1 MNHEQLKILRSA
13 GSKIQFLIQTIED
26 ESEIKKLENIS
37 RLIGTVLLSSNPV
50 PKIKP
55 MLVSYSPGYTIYCP
69 KCHGTKVLLF
79 FDPRF
84 EARYETK
91 WNELIDEKK
100 IILENRWS
108 KIKIENDWDNIDPK
122 DAVPNWNC
130 KNCYDGGIIVE
141 YPIDKKIADE
151 FAKYEKTFTE
161 KSTPLYLDECGEK
174 VTLQEIHDK
183 AGIGDNSLALIAA
196 TRKQYN
202 TDNFSKY
209 REYIK
214 NTLKKST
221 IYYAL
226 WPNTEENDV
235 EYDVL
240 YTTETAN
247 HDEIQRHL
255 SLHDDI
261 NNGVTQ
267 KMALIIDKNG
277 NWEIQNNE
285 KL

>member
-1 MNHEQLKILRSA
+1 MSHDQPRR
-13 GSKIQFLIQTIED
+13 
-26 ESEIKKLENIS
+26 KKVQICS
-37 RLIGTVLLSSNPV
+37 T
-50 PKIKP
+50 
-55 MLVSYSPGYTIYCP
+55 SPGYPVYCP
-69 KCHGTKVLLF
+69 KCNSTSVLIF
-79 FDPRF
+79 YDPRF
-84 EARYETK
+84 TPRLQTK
-91 WNELIDEKK
+91 WDELIDQKR
-100 IILENRWS
+100 ILLENRWE
-108 KIKIENDWDNIDPK
+108 KIKDENQWEVLVK
-122 DAVPNWNC
+122 GSEKPNWIC
-130 KNCYDGGIIVE
+130 KDCYDGGIIVE

-151 FAKYEKTFTE
+151 FVKYEKTFTE
-161 KSTPLYLDECGEK
+161 KSAPLYLDECGEK
-174 VTLQEIHDK
+174 ITLQEIHDK
-183 AGIGDNSLALIAA
+183 AGIGDNSLVLIAA

-202 TDNFSKY
+202 TDNFSQY

-226 WPNTEENDV
+226 WPNTEENNV

-240 YTTETAN
+240 YTTETAD

-255 SLHDDI
+255 NLHDEI

-285 KL
+285 KA

>member
-1 MNHEQLKILRSA
+1 MSHDQPRR
-13 GSKIQFLIQTIED
+13 
-26 ESEIKKLENIS
+26 KKVQICS
-37 RLIGTVLLSSNPV
+37 T
-50 PKIKP
+50 
-55 MLVSYSPGYTIYCP
+55 SPGYPVYCP
-69 KCHGTKVLLF
+69 KCNSTSVLIF
-79 FDPRF
+79 YDPRF
-84 EARYETK
+84 TPRLQTK
-91 WNELIDEKK
+91 WDELIDQKR
-100 IILENRWS
+100 ILLENRWE
-108 KIKIENDWDNIDPK
+108 KIKDENQWEVLVK
-122 DAVPNWNC
+122 GSEKPNWIC
-130 KNCYDGGIIVE
+130 KDCYDGGIIVE

-151 FAKYEKTFTE
+151 FVKYEKTFTE
-161 KSTPLYLDECGEK
+161 KSAPLYLDECGEK
-174 VTLQEIHDK
+174 ITLQEIHDK
-183 AGIGDNSLALIAA
+183 AGIGDNSLVLIAA

-202 TDNFSKY
+202 TDNFSQY

-226 WPNTEENDV
+226 WPNTEENNV

-240 YTTETAN
+240 YTTETAD

-255 SLHDDI
+255 NLHNDI

-267 KMALIIDKNG
+267 KMALIIDKDG

>member
-1 MNHEQLKILRSA
+1 MSHIRPH
-13 GSKIQFLIQTIED
+13 T
-26 ESEIKKLENIS
+26 KKVQICS
-37 RLIGTVLLSSNPV
+37 T
-50 PKIKP
+50 
-55 MLVSYSPGYTIYCP
+55 SPGYLVYCP
-69 KCHGTKVLLF
+69 KCNSTNVLIF
-79 FDPRF
+79 YDPRF
-84 EARYETK
+84 TPRLQSR
-91 WNELIDEKK
+91 WDNLIDQKL
-100 IILENRWS
+100 IIFENRWE
-108 KIKIENDWDNIDPK
+108 KIKDENHWGKLEK
-122 DAVPNWNC
+122 DSEKPNWIC
-130 KNCYDGGIIVE
+130 KDCYDGGIIVE

-151 FAKYEKTFTE
+151 FAKCEKTFTE
-161 KSTPLYLDECGEK
+161 KSTPLYLDEYGEK

-183 AGIGDNSLALIAA
+183 AGIGDNSLVLIAA

-226 WPNTEENDV
+226 WPNTEENNV

-240 YTTETAN
+240 YTIETIE

-255 SLHDDI
+255 NSHNGI
-261 NNGVTQ
+261 NNGIAQ

-277 NWEIQNNE
+277 NWEIIHNE
-285 KL
+285 KT

>member
-1 MNHEQLKILRSA
+1 MSHDQPRR
-13 GSKIQFLIQTIED
+13 
-26 ESEIKKLENIS
+26 KKVQICS
-37 RLIGTVLLSSNPV
+37 T
-50 PKIKP
+50 
-55 MLVSYSPGYTIYCP
+55 SPGYPVYCP
-69 KCHGTKVLLF
+69 KCNSTSVLIF
-79 FDPRF
+79 YDPRF
-84 EARYETK
+84 TPRLQTK
-91 WNELIDEKK
+91 WDELIDQKR
-100 IILENRWS
+100 ILLENRWE
-108 KIKIENDWDNIDPK
+108 KIKDENQWEVLVK
-122 DAVPNWNC
+122 GSEKPNWIC
-130 KNCYDGGIIVE
+130 KDCYDGGIIVE

-151 FAKYEKTFTE
+151 FVKYEKTFTE
-161 KSTPLYLDECGEK
+161 KSAPLYLDECGEK
-174 VTLQEIHDK
+174 ITLQEIHDK
-183 AGIGDNSLALIAA
+183 AGIGDNSLVLIAA

-202 TDNFSKY
+202 TDNFSQY

-226 WPNTEENDV
+226 WPNTEENNV

-240 YTTETAN
+240 YTTETAD

-255 SLHDDI
+255 NLHNDI